1 MTHPPAPESNMRS
14 PRKNPCGVRWRSVG
28 YVPPNWNS
36 QYEGLRYEKLD
47 PWRTGN
53 WSQGEKYGLQ
63 FYVMGCKLPGF
74 EYAVR
79 RRARTLYTSIILIFW
94 MTKRK
99 WFKTPLP

>member
-1 MTHPPAPESNMRS
+1 MRS

-28 YVPPNWNS
+28 YVPPDWNS
-36 QYEGLRYEKLD
+36 QYEGSRYEKLD

-74 EYAVR
+74 EYECGVG
-79 RRARTLYTSIILIFW
+79 LGLCMQVSIFW

-99 WFKTPLP
+99 WLKTPLP